1 MPFFLPELTR
11 RAALAVAVLALGVV
25 PEAHAAG
32 TWENSLQ
39 GRDLDGNTA
48 TFEAYYDTVFD
59 VTWLADANY
68 AKTSGY
74 DDDGL
79 MTWSGALFWAE
90 RLNINGVTGWRLPNV
105 VDTGKKGCVGD
116 FGITDCGYNVNKGT
130 SEMALMYAS
139 ILGNKGAYDA
149 SGHFQSD
156 FGLKNSGPFSNIQSY
171 NYWYGVQSFNDSGWS
186 FDMRSGY
193 QADFLKNELFYAWAV
208 RSGDVAAAV
217 VPEPQTY
224 ALALA
229 GLAVLALVRK
239 RRHA

>member
-1 MPFFLPELTR
+1 MPSFLSELMR
-11 RAALAVAVLALGVV
+11 RASVALALALLAVAPA
-25 PEAHAAG
+25 AHALRL
-32 TWENSLQ
+32 E
-39 GRDLDGNTA
+39 GRDLDGDT
-48 TFEAYYDTVFD
+48 TTIEAYYDTFFD

-79 MTWSGALFWAE
+79 MTWTGALFWAE

-105 VDTGKKGCVGD
+105 VDTGRKGCVGD
-116 FGITDCGYNVNKGT
+116 FGITDCGYNVNQGT
-130 SEMALMYAS
+130 SEMAMMYSS

-149 SGHFQSD
+149 SGRFQSD
-156 FGLKNSGPFSNIQSY
+156 FGLKNSSPFSNIQSY
-171 NYWYGVQSFNDSGWS
+171 KYWYGVQSFNDSGWS
-186 FDMRSGY
+186 FDMGSGF
-193 QADFLKNELFYAWAV
+193 QSDFLKNEFFYAWAV

-229 GLAVLALVRK
+229 GLAVLALVR
-239 RRHA
+239 RQRHH